1 MFMIVCVCVG
11 YVTLKNKTLKKKTDD
26 WIDPQLMD
34 SHQQRK
40 HRRIMAIAEVIK
52 KRRRVNYKQFL
63 AEMQYH
69 GLRKKVAEEY
79 LEALKHLGLIKHD
92 KDDIVWNS
100 ENQSNKSETNAPAL
114 QA

>member
-1 MFMIVCVCVG
+1 MVERT
-11 YVTLKNKTLKKKTDD
+11 YD

-40 HRRIMAIAEVIK
+40 HNRVIAIAKLIE
-52 KRRRVNYKQFL
+52 RRVRVNGKMFL

-79 LEALKHLGLIKHD
+79 LEALKDFGLIKFEEGY
-92 KDDIVWNS
+92 IVWNS
-100 ENQSNKSETNAPAL
+100 ENIEA
-114 QA
+114 

>member
-1 MFMIVCVCVG
+1 MWGI
-11 YVTLKNKTLKKKTDD
+11 TLKNKTDG

-40 HRRIMAIAEVIK
+40 HRRIIAIAEVIK
-52 KRRRVNYKQFL
+52 KRRRVNYKRFL

-79 LEALKHLGLIKHD
+79 LEALKDFGMIKVD
-92 KDDIVWNS
+92 KGDIVWNGKDES
-100 ENQSNKSETNAPAL
+100 TKVKKKAL
-114 QA
+114 R